1 MPLPQDPARSS
12 RVLRSARTPARVT
25 LLELFF
31 DLVYVVA
38 LALISHDLAENLTW
52 TQGART
58 TVLLAA
64 VWWTWVLTTLLTE
77 LYDPAHPEIK
87 ALILTV
93 MFGVLLMTT
102 AIPQAFD
109 DRGLIFA
116 IAYIAIHLGRA
127 PFVIPALRHQQQLR
141 QRPIRT
147 TVWFA
152 VSAVPWIIGATVAG
166 DARLALW
173 TLALAID
180 FLGLLLA
187 YPVPGLGIIPPAHR
201 SVTAE
206 HLSERY
212 QQFVMIALGD
222 AILVIGMAYST
233 HHAEPEM
240 AASLVVA
247 FITTLLLWQIYVHK
261 AGELLPA
268 SIKAARFPG
277 RFLKSAPFTHLLMVA
292 GVVVTAAGFNLVTH
306 TLPAR
311 TPPSWAVVIL
321 GGPALFLLGRACFE
335 WEVFTRV
342 SPSRPGG
349 ILALLT
355 AAPAVLFVPP
365 IVASLAAALVLA
377 GVALADVRRS
387 HGRPPEL
394 PSPPW

>member
-1 MPLPQDPARSS
+1 MPLPQDPARSA
-12 RVLRSARTPARVT
+12 RVLRSARTPTRTT

-38 LALISHDLAENLTW
+38 LALISHDLAKDLTW

-64 VWWTWVLTTLLTE
+64 VWWTWVLTTFLTE
-77 LYDPAHPEIK
+77 LYDPGHPEIK
-87 ALILTV
+87 ALVVTV

-116 IAYIAIHLGRA
+116 IAYVAIHLGRA

-147 TVWFA
+147 TVWFS
-152 VSAVPWIIGATVAG
+152 VSAVPWIVGATVDG

-173 TLALAID
+173 SLALAID
-180 FLGLLLA
+180 FLGLWLA
-187 YPVPGLGIIPPAHR
+187 YPVPGMGVIPPAHR
-201 SVTAE
+201 NATAE
-206 HLSERY
+206 HLAERF
-212 QQFVMIALGD
+212 QQFVMISLGD
-222 AILVIGMAYST
+222 AILVIGMAYSV
-233 HHAEPEM
+233 HHAELEM
-240 AASLVVA
+240 AASLVIA
-247 FITTLLLWQIYVHK
+247 FITTLLLWQIYVYK
-261 AGELLPA
+261 AGELLPGF
-268 SIKAARFPG
+268 IKAARFPG

-306 TLPAR
+306 TLPPR

-335 WEVFTRV
+335 WEVFNRV

-355 AAPAVLFVPP
+355 AAPAVLFLPP
-365 IVASLAAALVLA
+365 LAAALAAALVLA

-387 HGRPPEL
+387 RGRPPEMPK
-394 PSPPW
+394 PSW